1 LNGPTTGAKANVR
14 GTEGAR
20 TRLTVE
26 ARFRRPY
33 GAGNSYR
40 RLFPG
45 FRLTSAVADVNLH
58 PGLLSKHPS
67 GMQSW
72 ATLQASIPDAIV
84 GYSPSIPPGC
94 SCRRAGLFS
103 RHLFGML
110 LPPSWAILAASLR
123 DALAAE
129 LGYSRGI
136 PPGCSCR
143 RAGARFA
150 DFAQSPRLQVPSGLT
165 LCPWVRTC
173 TQRPIIKDGGLRSE
187 PH

>member
-110 LPPSWAILAASLR
+110 LPPSWAILAASLQ
-123 DALAAE
+123 DAPAAALA
-129 LGYSRGI
+129 RGV
-136 PPGCSCR
+136 
-143 RAGARFA
+143 A
-150 DFAQSPRLQVPSGLT
+150 DFAQSLRLQVPSGLT
-165 LCPWVRTC
+165 LCPRVRTC
-173 TQRPIIKDGGLRSE
+173 AQRPIIKDGGLRPE